1 MKEAGD
7 ITVLNPQVFQHE
19 GQKGGKVGLKIDK
32 PLIKYNLDGKM
43 TSEYLRL
50 QKEVYCESKKL

>member
-19 GQKGGKVGLKIDK
+19 GQKGRKKKNLALYKISVF
-32 PLIKYNLDGKM
+32 PHIVLSLEM
-43 TSEYLRL
+43 
-50 QKEVYCESKKL
+50 